1 MHAIPALPLALCVA
15 ALGQA
20 AAQPATPAETE
31 IWEPVPPVVT
41 PGAPLASA
49 PPGDAIVLFDGTGL
63 GEWQGDGGAAPK
75 WRIADGTLVVEKS
88 AGNIATRRRFRDY
101 QLHIEWRVPEGIAG
115 DGQARGNSGVFLAST
130 GERDRGYELQILDSY
145 GNATYVNGM
154 AGSLYK
160 QSPPLVNPSRKPG
173 EWQSY
178 DVIWTAPR
186 FHANGSLA
194 APARATVF
202 FNGVLVQKDFVL
214 RGETVF
220 VGAPAYWPHGDS
232 PIKLQAH
239 QDPSAPLAFRNIWVR
254 PLER

>member
-1 MHAIPALPLALCVA
+1 VIATRTLPFALLV
-15 ALGQA
+15 LGRA

-31 IWEPVPPVVT
+31 AWEPIPPVVA
-41 PGAPLASA
+41 PGTPLASE
-49 PPGDAIVLFDGTGL
+49 PPSDAIVLFDGSDL
-63 GEWQGDGGAAPK
+63 DEWAGARGGTAG
-75 WRIADGTLVVEKS
+75 WRVEDGTLVVDKA
-88 AGNIATRRRFRDY
+88 AGNIETRRRFRDY
-101 QLHIEWRVPEGIAG
+101 QLHLEWRVPAG
-115 DGQARGNSGVFLAST
+115 VTGEGQARGNGGVFLAST

-145 GNATYVNGM
+145 DNATYVNGM

-160 QSPPLVNPSRKPG
+160 QSPPLANPSRKPG

-178 DVIWTAPR
+178 DVVWTAPR
-186 FHANGSLA
+186 FHANGTLA

-220 VGAPAYWPHGDS
+220 VGAPAYWPHGDA

-239 QDPSAPLAFRNIWVR
+239 DDPSPPLAFRNIWVR